1 MLLLR
6 PAIAAGEVQS
16 YSPTSTGRPSS
27 PGPLEILFSR
37 DVGVVERSLGV
48 GVVERPVPSSS
59 YGIFTARPVGGVIGS
74 AVLVRGVRVADEATD
89 DGAVGEDYMS
99 K

>member
-1 MLLLR
+1 M
-6 PAIAAGEVQS
+6 QS
-16 YSPTSTGRPSS
+16 YSPTCTGRPSS
-27 PGPLEILFSR
+27 PGPLKILFSR